1 MEVDI
6 ETGNRNPENA
16 LISKILIYAAMT
28 WSIFQLYVSSPLVL
42 EVTPW
47 MNADVVKRVHVSFAG
62 FLAFLSYPA
71 LKRSSRVRIPW
82 TDWTMGFLIVVSC
95 LYLVYNQVWDSRAF
109 EMRLGVPNSTDLF
122 LSVIG
127 LILLLEATRRSLG
140 PPLMIVAII
149 ALTYAFLGAGGY
161 GGASLNKIVSHMWI
175 TTEGAFGI
183 AVGVSASMVFL
194 FVLFGALLERA
205 GAGNYFIRVA
215 YALTG
220 HYRGGPA
227 KAAVVSSAMT
237 GMISGS
243 SIANVVTTGTFTI
256 PLMKRVGFPSEKAG
270 AIEVA
275 SSTNGQLTPPIMG
288 TAAFLMV
295 EYVGVSYIEVIKHA
309 FLPAVI
315 SYIALIYIV
324 HLEALKSGMEGL
336 KRTNKLNK
344 VDRLIGISSV
354 LIVLGAL
361 VWVLPPFFE
370 FLKTIAGEATT
381 LIVAL
386 IMAFS
391 YLVLLYSVSKMPDLP
406 SGEIIEIPEIGNT
419 VKSGLHFLLPVIL
432 LIWLL
437 TVERFSPETSVY
449 WATMFMMFIVLTQK
463 SILAM
468 FRRQS
473 NLAFQLVS
481 SLTDLKLGFVNGAKN
496 MIGVGV
502 ATTAAGIIVGT
513 VTLTGVGQLIIGWVE
528 FIAAGNLFLILL
540 FTAMIS
546 LILGMGL
553 PTTANYIVVSSLM
566 APVIMS
572 LGAANNVAI
581 PLIAAHMFVFYFG
594 ILADDTPP
602 VGLAAYAAAAI
613 SKGDPIRTGIQGFI
627 YDMRTAV
634 LPFIFIFNTQ
644 LLMIGID
651 SVISFILVVT
661 SSIIAI
667 LLFAAAT
674 QGYWLVKNRLWET
687 VLMLI
692 VAFMFFRPGYF
703 WDKIDPP
710 YENISGEELFSV
722 ADNLSEGDLIRFVVE
737 GETIE
742 GVERSY
748 TFLLPLADGQTG
760 RERVNNTGL
769 QIDDL
774 FGDMEVAMVLP
785 GISNSRAINKQVE
798 SIKVAGVDSGW
809 IITSVLQERETMPKQ
824 IVYIPAILLI
834 GLVGMVQLRRK
845 RSILGDQ

>member
-473 NLAFQLVS
+473 NLSFQLVS

-834 GLVGMVQLRRK
+834 GLLGMVQLRRK

>member
-42 EVTPW
+42 EITPW

-71 LKRSSRVRIPW
+71 LKRSSRVKIPW
-82 TDWTMGFLIVVSC
+82 TDWVMGFLIIASC

-109 EMRLGVPNSTDLF
+109 EMRLGVPNSVDLF

-140 PPLMIVAII
+140 PPLMVVAII

-215 YALTG
+215 YSLTG

-336 KRTNKLNK
+336 TRTNKLNK

-361 VWVLPPFFE
+361 VWVLPPLFE

-386 IMAFS
+386 IMVLS
-391 YLVLLYSVSKMPDLP
+391 YLALLYSVSKMPDLP
-406 SGEIIEIPEIGNT
+406 SSEIIEIPEIGKT
-419 VKSGLHFLLPVIL
+419 VKAGLHFLLPVVL

-463 SILAM
+463 FILAI
-468 FRRQS
+468 FRGQS
-473 NLAFQLVS
+473 NLTYHIIS
-481 SLTDLKLGFVNGAKN
+481 SVEDLKLGFVNGARN

-651 SVISFILVVT
+651 STISFISVVV
-661 SSIIAI
+661 SSVIAI

-687 VLMLI
+687 ILMLI

-710 YENISGEELFSV
+710 FERISGNELFTV
-722 ADNLSEGDLIRFVVE
+722 ADKMSEGDSIRFVVE
-737 GETIE
+737 GETLE
-742 GVERSY
+742 GVERNY
-748 TFLLPLADGQTG
+748 TFLLPLAEGDSG
-760 RERVNNTGL
+760 REKINNTGL

-785 GISNSRAINKQVE
+785 GISNNRAINKQVE

-809 IITSVLQERETMPKQ
+809 IITSVLQKRETMPKQ
-824 IVYIPAILLI
+824 IVYIPALLLI
-834 GLVGMVQLRRK
+834 GFVGIVQLRR
-845 RSILGDQ
+845 RRRMIN

>member
-1 MEVDI
+1 MQTDFD
-6 ETGNRNPENA
+6 TGNRKPNSVFINNILLYIA
-16 LISKILIYAAMT
+16 LT
-28 WSIFQLYVSSPLVL
+28 WSLFQLYVSSPLVL
-42 EVTPW
+42 EITPW

-62 FLAFLSYPA
+62 LLAFLIYPA
-71 LKRSSRVRIPW
+71 FKKSSRIQIPW
-82 TDWTMGFLIVVSC
+82 TDWVMGLLIVISC
-95 LYLVYNQVWDSRAF
+95 IYLIYNQVWDSRAF
-109 EMRLGVPNSTDLF
+109 EMRLGVPNSTDLV
-122 LSVIG
+122 LSVVG

-140 PPLMIVAII
+140 PPLMIVALL
-149 ALTYAFLGAGGY
+149 ALTYTYLGAGGY

-194 FVLFGALLERA
+194 FVLFGALLEKA

-256 PLMKRVGFPSEKAG
+256 PLMKRVGFTPEKAG

-288 TAAFLMV
+288 AAAFLMV

-309 FLPAVI
+309 FLPALI
-315 SYIALIYIV
+315 SYIALVYIV
-324 HLEALKSGMEGL
+324 HLEALKAGMKGL
-336 KRTNKLNK
+336 TRTSKLNK
-344 VDRLIGISSV
+344 VDKLINVCSV
-354 LIVLGAL
+354 LIVLGVL
-361 VWVLPPFFE
+361 VWVLPPFFQ
-370 FLKTIAGEATT
+370 LINTIGGDASVF
-381 LIVAL
+381 IISL
-386 IMAFS
+386 IMALS
-391 YLVLLYSVSKMPDLP
+391 YVSLLFYASRMPDLP
-406 SGEIIEIPEIGNT
+406 TDDILEIPEVGKT
-419 VKSGLHFLLPVIL
+419 VKAGLHFLLPVVL

-449 WATMFMMFIVLTQK
+449 WATLFMVFIVLTQK
-463 SILAM
+463 IFLGI
-468 FRRQS
+468 FRGS
-473 NLAFQLVS
+473 LDFVNQLVES
-481 SLTDLKLGFVNGAKN
+481 INDLKFGFINGAKN

-502 ATTAAGIIVGT
+502 ATTAAGLIVGT

-540 FTAMIS
+540 FTAIIS

-627 YDMRTAV
+627 YDIRTAV
-634 LPFIFIFNTQ
+634 LPFLFIFNTQ
-644 LLMIGID
+644 LLMIGIGN
-651 SVISFILVVT
+651 IFNFILVVI

-667 LLFAAAT
+667 LLFASAT
-674 QGYWLVKNRLWET
+674 QGYWLVRNRWWES
-687 VLMLI
+687 VALLL
-692 VAFMFFRPGYF
+692 VAFMLFRPGFF
-703 WDKIDPP
+703 WDKVDPP
-710 YENISGEELFSV
+710 FENKPGTQIFEIADKMNSGES
-722 ADNLSEGDLIRFVVE
+722 IRFVVE
-737 GETIE
+737 GETLE
-742 GVERSY
+742 GIERSY
-748 TFLLPLADGQTG
+748 TFLLPLADGDSG
-760 RERVNNTGL
+760 KERVNNTGL
-769 QIDDL
+769 QLDDL
-774 FGDMEVAMVLP
+774 FGDMEVAMVMP
-785 GISNSRAINKQVE
+785 GISNDSAINKQVE
-798 SIKVAGVDSGW
+798 SIRVAGVDSGW
-809 IITSVLQERETMPKQ
+809 IVTSIQTERDTLPKQ
-824 IVYIPAILLI
+824 IVFIPALILLSVI
-834 GLVGMVQLRRK
+834 AMIQFRRK
-845 RSILGDQ
+845 KYLTAQ